1 MAINNCVGRDIVV
14 STNTN
19 VSGDISMKTF
29 SPTYLYIKQHS
40 VTGKLYFGKTKNNPE
55 KYLGSGTYWLNHI
68 NKHGKEH
75 VVTLWYCLFLNK
87 PELVDFAT
95 AFSTE
100 QCIVESTTWANLA
113 IETGLDGGYREN
125 NMFVTWSKLPK
136 STSTK
141 QKMSESQK
149 GKCNKSIPVLV
160 DGTFYPSA
168 TEAAR
173 QLHVSDQTILNW
185 QKNGRTIK
193 LK

>member
-113 IETGLDGGYREN
+113 IETGLDGGYSQIRSLRGTVN
-125 NMFVTWSKLPK
+125 HDQIFVRYGLYVTLYGRP
-136 STSTK
+136 
-141 QKMSESQK
+141 
-149 GKCNKSIPVLV
+149 I
-160 DGTFYPSA
+160 YPHNRHWLIITHSSPISCA
-168 TEAAR
+168 T
-173 QLHVSDQTILNW
+173 LWITIN
-185 QKNGRTIK
+185 Q
-193 LK
+193 